1 MIPPIHPTDLRDK
14 LAAGDKIRF
23 LDVRETEEYALAR
36 IGESQLIPL
45 GELAARAGE
54 VEVDEDTLLVVYC
67 HHGIRSLSGVAI
79 LQQAGIT
86 NAASLSG
93 GIDAWSVLVDPSVPR
108 Y

>member
-1 MIPPIHPTDLRDK
+1 MPQEITPRELARHIENGHPVRL
-14 LAAGDKIRF
+14 I
-23 LDVRETEEYALAR
+23 DVRQPWENAAAKLP
-36 IGESQLIPL
+36 ESFLIPL
-45 GELAARAGE
+45 NEIQLRTAEIPAEPGI
-54 VEVDEDTLLVVYC
+54 LVVLYC

-93 GIDAWSVLVDPSVPR
+93 GIDAWSTLVDPSVPR